1 MLTMCLLGLCCAAA
15 FAGTAPWL
23 GRRLPPR
30 TAIYL
35 LVGGAVLTTA
45 SVLSMLAFLGATV
58 LAQLP
63 VVATAGHWSPS
74 VLHSTDPVPR
84 WAAACSLAL
93 LPAAL
98 ATGAAATAQHV
109 AAMARLRR
117 TCRDL
122 DAPGEVVVLDSDRP
136 DAFAT
141 PAGGGRVVVTTGM
154 LRCLRPE
161 EVGVLIAHERSHLRH
176 RHTLWMM
183 AVQICAAINP
193 LLRDVAGAAGH
204 AAERW
209 ADEDAAAVVGDR
221 RLVARTLA
229 RAALHVHDTVGGLA
243 PEGTGAVGLGAVD
256 GAVVSRVRSLLAG
269 PPRRQVAASLVLIAL
284 MVSALSWTAGMQD
297 RTDDFLDAAHAHG
310 VTTHSP
316 TGWTGRAR

>member
-23 GRRLPPR
+23 ARRLPPR

-45 SVLSMLAFLGATV
+45 AVLSMLAFLGTTV
-58 LAQLP
+58 IAQLP
-63 VVATAGHWSPS
+63 VVATAGDWSPS
-74 VLHSTDPVPR
+74 RLHATDPVPG
-84 WAAACSLAL
+84 WVAVCSLAL

-98 ATGAAATAQHV
+98 ATGVAATARHMT
-109 AAMARLRR
+109 AMARLRR
-117 TCRDL
+117 TCRYL
-122 DAPGEVVVLDSDRP
+122 DGAGEVVVLDSDRP
-136 DAFAT
+136 EAFAT

-161 EVGVLIAHERSHLRH
+161 EVAVLIAHERSHLRH

-183 AVQICAAINP
+183 AVQVCVAINP
-193 LLRDVAGAAGH
+193 LLRNVAVAAGH

-209 ADEDAAAVVGDR
+209 ADEDAATAVGDR

-229 RAALHVHDTVGGLA
+229 RAALHVHDTIGGL
-243 PEGTGAVGLGAVD
+243 PPVGTLGMGAVD
-256 GAVVSRVRSLLAG
+256 GTVVSRVRSLLAG
-269 PPRRQVAASLVLIAL
+269 PPRRQVAATLALVAL
-284 MVSALSWTAGMQD
+284 MVSALSWAAGVQD
-297 RTDDFLDAAHAHG
+297 STDDFLDAAHAHG
-310 VTTHSP
+310 VATHSQ
-316 TGWTGRAR
+316 AR

>member
-1 MLTMCLLGLCCAAA
+1 MLTMCLFGVCCAAA

-23 GRRLPPR
+23 ARRLPPR

-45 SVLSMLAFLGATV
+45 AVLSILAFVAATV
-58 LAQLP
+58 LAQVP
-63 VVATAGHWSPS
+63 AVATAGDWSPS
-74 VLHSTDPVPR
+74 QLHATDPVPR
-84 WAAACSLAL
+84 WMAMFSLAL

-98 ATGAAATAQHV
+98 VTGVAAAARHITA
-109 AAMARLRR
+109 MTRLRR

-122 DAPGEVVVLDSDRP
+122 HGPGDVVVLDSDRP
-136 DAFAT
+136 EAFAT

-154 LRCLRPE
+154 LDCLRPD
-161 EVGVLIAHERSHLRH
+161 EVAVLIAHERSHLRH

-193 LLRDVAGAAGH
+193 LLRNVVTAAGH

-209 ADEDAAAVVGDR
+209 ADEDAAIAVGDR

-229 RAALHVHDTVGGLA
+229 RAALHVHDTIGGPVPLGTVGMA
-243 PEGTGAVGLGAVD
+243 AVD
-256 GAVVSRVRSLLAG
+256 GTVVSRVRSLLAG
-269 PPRRQVAASLVLIAL
+269 PPRRQVAATLALVVL
-284 MVSALSWTAGMQD
+284 MVSALSWAAGVQD
-297 RTDDFLDAAHAHG
+297 RTDDFLDAAHGHA
-310 VTTHSP
+310 VTTHS
-316 TGWTGRAR
+316 RAG